1 MFDRIGGFAVKYK
14 YWIILGWVALALLL
28 FLFAPSL
35 SEVGT
40 MTESSFLPG
49 DSESLRCRELVT
61 QYFPQS
67 QSASTATL
75 VFYNPEKLNDSDLAY
90 AEKVQVWLTSGDT
103 PFKVANVTSIF
114 NHPEMESR
122 LKSPDGTTMLLNVG
136 LEKAAFE
143 SDSMSTTK
151 AIRSHLE
158 SLPSGLEI
166 YVSGQ
171 VGVYSD
177 LFEALGKSITL
188 TSIITVLLVVVLL
201 IIIFRSPIA
210 ALVPLFTI
218 GIAYLVSRGIIGG
231 IAAAGVS
238 IWSQIDVFLIVMIFG
253 IGTDYCLFL
262 VSRFRE
268 ELVRKENRSNALKFA
283 VSRIGAVI
291 TASAFAVIVGL
302 AGMAV
307 ARYQMIQTM
316 GPILG
321 VAIFI
326 TLLAALTLAPAL
338 TAVFGRKLFW
348 PRQEKLDDSRTPK
361 RPGLWDRLARIS
373 TGKPVLVIGV
383 VVIVMLLP
391 YFALPKMNR
400 SFDQLAEIPPGSES
414 VKGFNILK
422 EHYDIGEMD
431 PLNIIVVAPEGRSMS
446 DPESLASLSKI
457 SSDLHK
463 LDGIVKVQ
471 SIVQPEGTDQT
482 PAGLTV
488 SGQLDSISSG
498 ITGAF
503 SSSGSDPSV
512 LFSDQVNAGFLQ
524 VNGYL
529 DELKQNFTWV
539 KDENSYQALVA
550 DITGLQDTIEKTRST
565 ALVETQLKTLS
576 SQIGTMGYLMSS
588 STSLPPQTAQF
599 ITLLKNYFDEL
610 AAKYPAVKNESSY
623 QSIYATLSTFQAQ
636 MVNLQNLSAEQ
647 MQTLMSGLP
656 AYLQQMTGNLNQ
668 LAATFEG
675 SGDFLFSTSLAQMST
690 AASPLDTLQKQFSS
704 FMTDIKALSAA
715 FVLKGNPVFL
725 SPTLFQGTEAA
736 TLETT
741 FLSQDKRAARM
752 YVVLG
757 YYPQSDP
764 ALNVVAAARKTIQT
778 SIQGTVLEKA
788 EVVTGGTTAEMAD
801 VRKVLD
807 EDFSRVM
814 IVVLAAIFIVL
825 AVLLKSL
832 IAPLY
837 LLVTVLLSYAT
848 TLGVSSWIF
857 QDLMGQEG
865 TSFIIPIMVFVLLIA
880 LGSDYNIFLMSR
892 VKEES
897 LTRPTREGAR
907 LAAIATGGVITA
919 CGIILAGTFGAL
931 VITPIKTMMEIGA
944 TVAIGI
950 LIDTFIVRALLVPAI
965 ASLLGRWNWWPGK
978 HG

>member
-1 MFDRIGGFAVKYK
+1 MFDKIGGFAVKHK
-14 YWIILGWVALALLL
+14 YWIILGWVALALVL

-35 SEVGT
+35 SQVGT
-40 MTESSFLPG
+40 MTESSFLPR

-61 QYFPQS
+61 RYFPQS

-75 VFYNPEKLNDSDLAY
+75 VFYNPGKLNDNDLAY
-90 AEKVQVWLTSGDT
+90 AEKVQDWLVSGDT

-114 NHPEMESR
+114 NHPELESR
-122 LKSPDGTTMLLNVG
+122 LKSPDGTTILLNVG

-151 AIRSHLE
+151 AIRSHME
-158 SLPSGLEI
+158 SVPAGLEI

-171 VGVYSD
+171 VGVYAD
-177 LFEALGKSITL
+177 LFEALAKSITL

-201 IIIFRSPIA
+201 IVIFRSPVA

-218 GIAYLVSRGIIGG
+218 GIAYLVARGVIGII
-231 IAAAGVS
+231 AFAGVS

-268 ELVRKENRSNALKFA
+268 ELVHRDTRSNALRFA
-283 VSRIGAVI
+283 VSKIGAVI

-321 VAIFI
+321 VAILF

-338 TAVFGRKLFW
+338 TAVFGRNLFW
-348 PRQEKLDDSRTPK
+348 PRHELQEAPKKPK
-361 RPGLWDRLARIS
+361 RPGIWEKIAHIS
-373 TGKPVLVIGV
+373 TGKPIIVIGV

-391 YFALPKMNR
+391 YFALPDMNR
-400 SFDQLAEIPPGSES
+400 SFDQLSEIPPGSES

-422 EHYDIGEMD
+422 EHYNIGEMD
-431 PLNIIVVAPEGRSMS
+431 PVNIIVAAPEGRSMS
-446 DPESLASLSKI
+446 DPESLAALSKI
-457 SSDLHK
+457 NTDLQK

-471 SIVQPEGTDQT
+471 SIVQPEGTGET

-498 ITGAF
+498 ITSAF
-503 SSSGSDPSV
+503 SSTGSDPSV
-512 LFSDQVNAGFLQ
+512 LFSDQVNAGFVQ
-524 VNGYL
+524 VNAYL

-539 KDENSYQALVA
+539 KDEKSYQALAADVA
-550 DITGLQDTIEKTRST
+550 GLQQTIDQTRSA
-565 ALVETQLKTLS
+565 ALVENQLKTLS
-576 SQIGTMGYLMSS
+576 SQIGTMGYLLSS
-588 STSLPPQTAQF
+588 SASLPPQTAQF
-599 ITLLKNYFDEL
+599 ISVLRSYFDEM
-610 AAKYPAVKNESSY
+610 AAKYPAVRNEASY
-623 QSIYATLSTFQAQ
+623 QSLYTTLSTFQSQMAQ
-636 MVNLQNLSAEQ
+636 LQNLSPEQ
-647 MQTLMSGLP
+647 MQALKSGLP
-656 AYLQQMTGNLNQ
+656 AYLQKITVDLNS
-668 LAATFEG
+668 LAAYFEG
-675 SGDFLFSTSLAQMST
+675 NGNFLFSTALAGLS
-690 AASPLDTLQKQFSS
+690 AAESPMDTLQKQFSS
-704 FMTDIKALSAA
+704 FMTDTGALSAA
-715 FVLKGNPVFL
+715 FKQRGNPVFL
-725 SPTLFQGTEAA
+725 SPALFHGTEAA
-736 TLETT
+736 SLETT
-741 FLSQDKRAARM
+741 FLSQDKRATRL

-764 ALNVVAAARKTIQT
+764 ALNVVATTRQAIR
-778 SIQGTVLEKA
+778 SSVQGTVLDKA
-788 EVVTGGTTAEMAD
+788 EIVTGGTTAEMAD

-807 EDFSRVM
+807 QDFSRVM

-848 TLGVSSWIF
+848 TLGISSWIF

-865 TSFIIPIMVFVLLIA
+865 TSFIIPIIIFVLLIA

-919 CGIILAGTFGAL
+919 CGIILAGTFGAM

-944 TVAIGI
+944 SVAIGI
-950 LIDTFIVRALLVPAI
+950 LIDTFIVRALLVPAV